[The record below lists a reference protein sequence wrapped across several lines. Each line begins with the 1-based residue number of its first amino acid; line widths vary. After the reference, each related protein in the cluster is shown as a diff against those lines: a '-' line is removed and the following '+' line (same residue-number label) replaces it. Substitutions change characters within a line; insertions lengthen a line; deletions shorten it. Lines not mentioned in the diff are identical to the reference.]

1 MSSCSDSAPLPTPID
16 SLRPLVF
23 TVYVPTLARGIGMG
37 AAAPVMTLT
46 AIDLGA
52 SVAVAGLAVALVG
65 LGQVLGDIPAGQ
77 LVARVGERAST
88 IGGTVVGLFG
98 VLLCLLAPSVPVL
111 CAGLLIIGLSN
122 AVWGLAQMTF
132 MSEAIA
138 FGRRARAMS
147 LFGGAMRLGFFV
159 GPFLGALAI
168 LGFGT
173 RGGFAVQFL
182 AFLIAGWMMASMPLP
197 GGATPA
203 AVSAAPL
210 SLLGV
215 GKLHHRV
222 LFTLG
227 AGSMLMGAARASREV
242 ILPLWAHHIG
252 VGAAT
257 ASLLFG
263 VGAALELVF
272 AYPAGHLMDRFGRA
286 PIAVPSLAILAVSYL
301 AVPLTSTTVTLGAV
315 AVAMGVGN
323 GVGNGVIM
331 VLGADVAPAAIRSE
345 FLAAW
350 RLTHDGG
357 TFTGPLLIGGLASA
371 APLAAAALTIGGVA
385 ALGAAVMARYI
396 PHYVPWPPRGTT
408 PETTDRRVTS

>member
-1 MSSCSDSAPLPTPID
+1 MTSCSESAPLPAPIT

-46 AIDLGA
+46 ALDLGA
-52 SVAVAGLAVALVG
+52 SVAVAGLSVALVG

-88 IGGTVVGLFG
+88 VGGTVVGLFG
-98 VLLCLLAPSVPVL
+98 VLLCLLAPNVAVL
-111 CAGLLIIGLSN
+111 CAALLIVGLSN
-122 AVWGLAQMTF
+122 AVWGLAQMTY
-132 MSEAIA
+132 MAEAIV
-138 FGRRARAMS
+138 FERRARAMS

-168 LGFGT
+168 LGFGI
-173 RGGFAVQFL
+173 RGGFAVQFV
-182 AFLIAGWMMASMPLP
+182 AFLLAGWMMARMPLP
-197 GGATPA
+197 SAADPTP
-203 AVSAAPL
+203 VSTAPL
-210 SLLGV
+210 SLIGV
-215 GKLHHRV
+215 GRLHHRV
-222 LFTLG
+222 LSTLG
-227 AGSMLMGAARASREV
+227 AGSLLMGAARASREV

-252 VGAAT
+252 IGAAT

-263 VGAALELVF
+263 IGAALELVF
-272 AYPAGHLMDRFGRA
+272 AYPAGHLMDRFGRS
-286 PIAVPSLAILAVSYL
+286 PVAVPSLSILALSYST
-301 AVPLTSTTVTLGAV
+301 VPLTYSTITLGAV
-315 AVAMGVGN
+315 AIAMGIGN

-357 TFTGPLLIGGLASA
+357 AFGGPLLIGTLATA
-371 APLAAAALTIGGVA
+371 APLAVAALTIGAVA

-396 PHYVPWPPRGTT
+396 PHYVPWPPAGRESE
-408 PETTDRRVTS
+408 PSNRR